1 MVTFTLSKR
10 VWGFPK
16 LHTKR
21 AIRAIRA
28 SMIYVPNACQIL
40 FFMYQ
45 RANKRANVPKA
56 YQLFNYFS
64 KEFLN
69 FWIFQLC
76 SIFANF
82 KNIWVIPE
90 NLSSETKNV
99 NFANFIKESSCL
111 PKAFDVIFNGA
122 RGINQ
127 PIIRLV

>member
-1 MVTFTLSKR
+1 MVTFTPSKR

-16 LHTKR
+16 LCT
-21 AIRAIRA
+21 ICAIRA
-28 SMIYVPNACQIL
+28 SMVYVPNACQLL
-40 FFMYQ
+40 FFTYQ
-45 RANKRANVPKA
+45 RANKRVNVPKA

-76 SIFANF
+76 SIFTNF

-90 NLSSETKNV
+90 NLSPETKNV
-99 NFANFIKESSCL
+99 NFANFIKENSCQ
-111 PKAFDVIFNGA
+111 PKPFDVIFKGA

-127 PIIRLV
+127 PTIRLV